1 MNARAATN
9 TGQSGQP
16 VTWLTGVLQRKCGCG
31 NHTVAGGSCAD
42 CEKKKTLGLQTKLTI
57 GEAGDAYE
65 READH
70 IADQVMSSPGHSSV
84 KGAPLQVQRYA
95 GATGAS
101 ADSVP
106 DSVGHTLGESGNPL
120 PRAVRQNMEQRFG
133 HDFSQVRVHSGAS
146 AANSAREVNAQAYT
160 VGQNIVFGAGRFAP
174 DTQPGQHLLAHELTH
189 VVQQRGGFSPAIQRQ
204 PEGEEKEKGPESD
217 LGKELKKN
225 EVFQKLPKVAQD
237 KILDEVDKLPQT
249 VTKAMVDKIIDLAP
263 IDPQY
268 KEGLK
273 KVAEGIITALGNRPK
288 ESVSICDRPGYH
300 EGGSSSFKG
309 MCCRGTIERAEDCCP
324 VDKFAPK
331 DDRFCCTKDQYV
343 SGAGKCETFS
353 GELPNLCLPPGQKDM
368 WGVCCKPPFQVEGG
382 LCKYPGKPKP
392 PPQPLN
398 LDFKLGVIDDFDI
411 NVPRMNKRQ
420 KPHYEEIKGE
430 IARFLEVCPAS
441 LITIIGF
448 ADKPGTE
455 EHNFELGQRRADH
468 VKFKLELDLILMK
481 VTPLGMTP
489 FIFTRSEGEANPVDT
504 EAGEKYSAR
513 NRRVEI
519 RFNSICPPLSPPSL
533 EMPTFEPPWKP
544 NWKLNWEPSAT
555 EDS

>member
-42 CEKKKTLGLQTKLTI
+42 CEKKKTAGLQTKLTI
-57 GEAGDAYE
+57 GEAGDVYE
-65 READH
+65 READQ
-70 IADQVMSSPGHSSV
+70 IADQVMSSPAHGSV
-84 KGAPLQVQRYA
+84 KGAPVQVQRYA
-95 GATGAS
+95 GASGAS

-106 DSVGHTLGESGNPL
+106 ASVGHTLGQAGSPL
-120 PRAVRQNMEQRFG
+120 PRTVRQNMEQRFG
-133 HDFSQVRVHSGAS
+133 HDFSQVRVHSSAS
-146 AANSAREVNAQAYT
+146 AAESARDVNAQAYT
-160 VGQNIVFGAGRFAP
+160 VGHNIVFGAGRFAP
-174 DTQPGQHLLAHELTH
+174 DTQPGQRLLAHELTH

-204 PEGEEKEKGPESD
+204 PEGEDKEKGPQSD
-217 LGKELKKN
+217 LGKEINKN
-225 EVFQKLPKVAQD
+225 ETFQKLPKFARD
-237 KILDEVDKLPQT
+237 KILDEIDKLPQT
-249 VTKAMVDKIIDLAP
+249 ATQAMVDKIIDLAP

-273 KVAEGIITALGNRPK
+273 KAAEAIITVLGNRTQP
-288 ESVSICDRPGYH
+288 SVSICDRPGYH
-300 EGGSSSFKG
+300 QGGSSTFKG

-331 DDRFCCTKDQYV
+331 DDRFCCGKNQYV
-343 SGAGKCETFS
+343 SGAGKCEDFS
-353 GELPNLCLPPGQKDM
+353 PSIYENICILPARKDKYGMCCFPPFRVIDGLCTSPGQ
-368 WGVCCKPPFQVEGG
+368 PQ
-382 LCKYPGKPKP
+382 P

-398 LDFKLGVIDDFDI
+398 LDFKLGTLDDFNI
-411 NVPRMNKRQ
+411 NESRMNSRQ
-420 KPHYEEIKGE
+420 KPHYDEIKNE

-468 VKFKLELDLILMK
+468 VKFVLQLDLIRMR
-481 VTPLGMTP
+481 VNPLGMTP
-489 FIFTRSEGEANPVDT
+489 FILTRSEGEANPVDVA
-504 EAGEKYSAR
+504 AGEKYSPR

-519 RFNSICPPLSPPSL
+519 RFNSICPPLSEPSL
-533 EMPTFEPPWKP
+533 KMPTFQPPWKP
-544 NWKLNWEPSAT
+544 NWSLFNPENS
-555 EDS
+555 